1 MSFIQEQRENV
12 IKTNNTAQQE
22 FDNILLE
29 LRTTIIELNIQ
40 SELHGDLELSIL
52 TENNYQQIN
61 TIYFGRGELTSI
73 RNIPSTVSKLICSGN
88 LLIDFI
94 DLPASLVYLDFDNNH
109 LTKFD
114 FTKIPRLE
122 ELHCIDNK
130 ITEFINIPTSIISL
144 YCDQNKLKHL
154 DLKGLKNLRTLHI
167 SNNPLIIIENLP
179 ETIHDFVSENNHISQ
194 ITNERQR
201 ILEDDEDDDTD
212 EDQIANKNKAKDISK
227 KLKYLDALDKYFK
240 IKNKY
245 DEKLLKFKKAAFKTE
260 NNKKQGMKQSA
271 KIKIAC
277 IHCKRPVGTIFST
290 NATNYIA
297 VCGDTKSPCE
307 LKIKLFRGDFNLNEQ
322 YLYYFKQQLEDD
334 KQIIITQKMD
344 TLFNYLSENQSSE
357 LFKKNLENYNSDS
370 NIFLERLNYHNELYH
385 SEHRKELINRK
396 NNIIYEIQEKINVML
411 KENLN
416 TGNTEIIKTAMNIYV
431 NDLKPEIENLRRLKY
446 DVMEVEDDILYQN
459 IAFPSK
465 IEYTYGEQPSVIQF
479 TKI

>member
-1 MSFIQEQRENV
+1 MSFIQEQRENI

-22 FDNILLE
+22 FNNILSD
-29 LRTTIIELNIQ
+29 LRTTINELNIQ
-40 SELHGDLELSIL
+40 SELHGDLDLSIL

-73 RNIPSTVSKLICSGN
+73 TNIPPTVSKLICSGN
-88 LLIDFI
+88 LLVDFI
-94 DLPASLVYLDFDNNH
+94 DLPASLVYLDFDHNH

-130 ITEFINIPTSIISL
+130 ITEFINIPTTIISL

-201 ILEDDEDDDTD
+201 ILEDDEDD
-212 EDQIANKNKAKDISK
+212 EPSNKNLAKDISK
-227 KLKYLDALDKYFK
+227 KLNYLDALDKYFK
-240 IKNKY
+240 IKRKY
-245 DEKLLKFKKAAFKTE
+245 DEKLFKSKKSAFKLAPT
-260 NNKKQGMKQSA
+260 KKQGMKQSA
-271 KIKIAC
+271 KIKIEC
-277 IHCKRPVGTIFST
+277 IYCKRPVGTIFST

-307 LKIKLFRGDFNLNEQ
+307 LKIKLFRGDFDLNEK

-370 NIFLERLNYHNELYH
+370 NIFLERLNYHNELYY
-385 SEHRKELINRK
+385 SEHRKELISRK
-396 NNIIYEIQEKINVML
+396 SNIIYEIQEKINVML
-411 KENLN
+411 SENLN
-416 TGNTEIIKTAMNIYV
+416 TGNTEVIKTAMNMYV
-431 NDLKPEIENLRRLKY
+431 YDLKPEIENLRRLKY

-459 IAFPSK
+459 IILPSK
-465 IEYTYGEQPSVIQF
+465 LEYTYGEQPSVIQF
-479 TKI
+479 TKV